1 MEKGSRLAQRTT
13 KSTTKSEVRP
23 RTVWRVSGAIIAFL
37 IGSGFASGQ
46 EIFQFFT
53 VYGYKGIIGSII
65 ATVVF
70 CLVSGILV
78 KYGFSHLKNEDA
90 ESNNPYIHYLGKYFG
105 KFMQWYTPFFAFLI
119 NIVMISGAGATMNQY
134 FGLDPRVGT
143 VLMTV
148 VVTATALLGLSKLID
163 IISLLGPL
171 TVVFSLL
178 IAILTLVYHPGNF
191 MQVEQTIQA
200 TENIPFGVGD
210 NMGFWLFGGILFVAY
225 NIVAGVPFMTK
236 LGLEVQNK
244 KEAWASGIL
253 GGVGLMSGALLL
265 NIAMLGHVE
274 TLVNVEVPVLY
285 LAQQI
290 SPVLALIFTFILLEE
305 IFSTSAPMLWTVVD
319 SLIKQDTNKKVK
331 QGILIVVSLLSL
343 ICAQLPFGT
352 LVGIV
357 YPFTGYFGVVM
368 LVLFIGREVW
378 ESHKQREAVKG
389 A

>member
-1 MEKGSRLAQRTT
+1 MEKEMSLEQGKIS
-13 KSTTKSEVRP
+13 STAVRP

-53 VYGYKGIIGSII
+53 VYGYKGILGSLI

-78 KYGFSHLKNEDA
+78 KYGFSHLKDQDRA
-90 ESNNPYIHYLGKYFG
+90 ENNPYTYYLGKYFG

-134 FGLDPRVGT
+134 FGLDSRVGT

-148 VVTATALLGLSKLID
+148 LVTATALLGLSKLID

-171 TVVFSLL
+171 TVLFSVL
-178 IAILTLVYHPGNF
+178 IAVLTLVQSPGNF
-191 MQVEQTIQA
+191 MQAEQAIQA
-200 TENIPFGVGD
+200 TENVPFGAGD
-210 NMGFWLFGGILFVAY
+210 SMGFWLLGGILFVAY
-225 NIVAGVPFMTK
+225 NIVAGVPFMTN

-244 KEAWASGIL
+244 KEAWVSGIM
-253 GGVGLMSGALLL
+253 GGVGLMLGALLL
-265 NIAMLGHVE
+265 NLAMLGHVD
-274 TLVNVEVPVLY
+274 TLVTVEVPVLY

-290 SPVLALIFTFILLEE
+290 SPVLGFIFAFILLEE

-319 SLIKQDTNKKVK
+319 SVTKQDTEKKVK
-331 QGILIVVSLLSL
+331 QVVLVVVSLLSL
-343 ICAQLPFGT
+343 IGAQLPFGT

-357 YPFTGYFGVVM
+357 YPFTGYFGIVM
-368 LVLFIGREVW
+368 LALFIGREVW
-378 ESHKQREAVKG
+378 ESRKKRTAQEG

>member
-1 MEKGSRLAQRTT
+1 
-13 KSTTKSEVRP
+13 
-23 RTVWRVSGAIIAFL
+23 
-37 IGSGFASGQ
+37 
-46 EIFQFFT
+46 
-53 VYGYKGIIGSII
+53 
-65 ATVVF
+65 
-70 CLVSGILV
+70 
-78 KYGFSHLKNEDA
+78 
-90 ESNNPYIHYLGKYFG
+90 
-105 KFMQWYTPFFAFLI
+105 
-119 NIVMISGAGATMNQY
+119 
-134 FGLDPRVGT
+134 
-143 VLMTV
+143 
-148 VVTATALLGLSKLID
+148 
-163 IISLLGPL
+163 
-171 TVVFSLL
+171 
-178 IAILTLVYHPGNF
+178 